1 MGRLDMANTLQI
13 TEKHIDTLS
22 GEIISDK
29 TKTVDTRRI
38 PDEPSYIKFYIDDL
52 SLLNRLTAG
61 ETRILLYIA
70 ANASYQGEVLLP
82 LAIKKRIAHHA
93 EISVQAVSNGI
104 TKFCRKTLLK
114 RIDTGLYELNPELFA
129 RGRWRDIR
137 ERRHAFYTKI
147 TYTPDGT
154 RTMETHILED

>member
-1 MGRLDMANTLQI
+1 MANTLQI

-70 ANASYQGEVLLP
+70 ANASYQG
-82 LAIKKRIAHHA
+82 
-93 EISVQAVSNGI
+93 
-104 TKFCRKTLLK
+104 
-114 RIDTGLYELNPELFA
+114 
-129 RGRWRDIR
+129 
-137 ERRHAFYTKI
+137 
-147 TYTPDGT
+147 
-154 RTMETHILED
+154 